1 MSTHQARSAQHR
13 QVTRSVLAELKQE
26 LTDSNFTADIA
37 IGTPGE
43 HDYAS
48 FLTAHSQTIQNILQ
62 DERNRL
68 GSIKVRIGIFAT
80 IRRLDSYLEGLFG
93 DGNFS
98 EDDGVEYIYRY
109 NIPFKTRNMPILPS
123 TDINGTFNFALARI
137 MQKVEDYVNY
147 GSGWEF
153 YRVEKIFIEIS
164 QFQPPTGAGHIPL
177 PKDLATKKGVVNPA
191 NDDDKC
197 FQWAILAALHP
208 VEKNAERIS
217 KYKEY
222 VNELN
227 FEGIEFPVQADEV
240 ILRRFERQNP
250 TIALC
255 ICEWRDHRL
264 CPIYVTDRDD
274 AEGRK
279 IIDLVLISNGE
290 KQHYCW
296 IKNMSRLVNK
306 RTKDGHA
313 TFVCRWCISHFTHQQ
328 EIHDKHVAICRGLK
342 KTPQADRM
350 PSMKTKIRKPRKYKS
365 KSPAHT
371 RILRNPMEMMPL
383 TTQEQASYDNA
394 INCWICRNP
403 LDGNKVRDHCHIT
416 GRYRGAAHR
425 GCNLDLSIKP
435 REMHIP
441 VIFHN
446 LSGYDGHIIMQ
457 GIGAME
463 CEDDIDPI
471 PYNMEKYMAFKL
483 GSLRFIDSLQ
493 FMKSSLDKLAS
504 NLGAEKCRAQEC
516 SNPQHLWRIDAGRC
530 FAHPENFKITRSQI
544 SPELLEIYLKKGV
557 YPYEYMDDWK
567 KFEKTSLPPK
577 GAFYSKL
584 NETHISDKEYEY
596 AQYVWEKAGCK
607 TMQDYHDIYLKT
619 DVLLLAD
626 IFQNFREMALKKY
639 GLDPLWYYSTPGFA
653 WDALFLMTGQR
664 LDLITDQDMYMMV
677 EQGLRGGISMV
688 SKRYARANNP
698 GMGEGKWT
706 ADKPKSSIL
715 YLDANNL
722 YGWAM
727 LQYLPTGNF
736 HWIKEENE
744 LSNIQRQI
752 ESNEIPDNSSEGYIL
767 KVKLEY
773 PQVLHSQHTD
783 YPLAPERMKV
793 KKEWLSKKQQEI
805 IARSGQR
812 YTPTDKLIPNLFD
825 KDEYVVHY
833 RNLQYYVSQGLV
845 IKKVYE
851 AIKFEQAPWMKPYIE
866 FNTAERAKAKND
878 FEKDFYKLMNNSVFG
893 KTMENLRKR
902 VRVSV
907 VQPQT
912 HPKKYKKLTSD
923 PAFKSRKIFSEN
935 LVAIHRRKVEVMLNR
950 PTYVGMSVLDLSKL
964 CMYQFY
970 YDTLKVRYGEKIQL
984 CYTDTD
990 SLLVQIQ
997 TEDINADLIDM
1008 ADQFDFSDYPKDHP
1022 VRKALG
1028 DKTDINMKIP
1038 GKFKDE
1044 CNGAVI
1050 AEFIGLRPKMYS
1062 ILKVGDETTNPKHG
1076 IRKAKGVPSKVVK
1089 KEFHHERYNKA
1100 LFDPKHN
1107 DTVTFR
1113 AIRSDRHAINV
1124 IEMSKDTT
1132 T

>member
-13 QVTRSVLAELKQE
+13 QVTRSVIAELKQVPVKSIPYPRSNAKLQEYEDEICQIREAQAAVTNEEITRMMQIDLDPHYEVVFERRDQVRIGKE

-37 IGTPGE
+37 IGTPAL

-48 FLTAHSQTIQNILQ
+48 FLTAHSQTIQNILR

-208 VEKNAERIS
+208 
-217 KYKEY
+217 
-222 VNELN
+222 
-227 FEGIEFPVQADEV
+227 
-240 ILRRFERQNP
+240 NP

-350 PSMKTKIRKPRKYKS
+350 PSVKKGNDIYEFKNWKRRMQVPYYFVADFEALYKS

-371 RILRNPMEMMPL
+371 HILRNPMEMMPL

-516 SNPQHLWRIDAGRC
+516 SNPQHLWRIDAG
-530 FAHPENFKITRSQI
+530 
-544 SPELLEIYLKKGV
+544 V

-639 GLDPLWYYSTPGFA
+639 GLD
-653 WDALFLMTGQR
+653 
-664 LDLITDQDMYMMV
+664 LITDQDMYMMV
-677 EQGLRGGISMV
+677 EQGLCGGISMV

-706 ADKPKSSIL
+706 TDKPKSSIL

-752 ESNEIPDNSSEGYIL
+752 ESNEIPDDSSEGYIL

-773 PQVLHSQHTD
+773 PQAFHSQHTD

-851 AIKFEQAPWMKPYIE
+851 AIKFEQASWMKPYIE

-923 PAFKSRKIFSEN
+923 PAFKGRKIFSEN
-935 LVAIHRRKVEVMLNR
+935 FVAIHRRKVEVMLNR

-964 CMYQFY
+964 CIYQFY

>member
-13 QVTRSVLAELKQE
+13 QVTRSVLAELKQVPVKSIPYPRSNAKLQEYEDEIRQIHEAQAAVTNEEITRMMQIDPDPHYEVVFERRDQVRIGKE

-350 PSMKTKIRKPRKYKS
+350 PSVKKGNDIYEFKNWKRRMQMKTKIRKPRKYKS

-441 VIFHN
+441 ELVQWNVRMILI
-446 LSGYDGHIIMQ
+446 LSLITW
-457 GIGAME
+457 
-463 CEDDIDPI
+463 
-471 PYNMEKYMAFKL
+471 
-483 GSLRFIDSLQ
+483 
-493 FMKSSLDKLAS
+493 KSIWHSS
-504 NLGAEKCRAQEC
+504 AEKCRAQEC
-516 SNPQHLWRIDAGRC
+516 SNPQHLWRIDAG
-530 FAHPENFKITRSQI
+530 
-544 SPELLEIYLKKGV
+544 V
-557 YPYEYMDDWK
+557 YP
-567 KFEKTSLPPK
+567 
-577 GAFYSKL
+577 KL

>member
-13 QVTRSVLAELKQE
+13 QVTRSVLAEFKQVPVKSIPYSRSNAKLQEYEDEICQIREAQAAVTNEEIIRMMQIDPDPHYEVVFERRDQVRIGKE

-48 FLTAHSQTIQNILQ
+48 FFTAHSQTIQNILQ

-255 ICEWRDHRL
+255 ICEWRDHHL

-350 PSMKTKIRKPRKYKS
+350 PSVKKGNDIYEFKNWKRRMQVPYYFVADFEALVMDIPPTDEDKDKKTKKV
-365 KSPAHT
+365 
-371 RILRNPMEMMPL
+371 
-383 TTQEQASYDNA
+383 QEQIPCSYSYIKKPNGNDAVNNPRAS
-394 INCWICRNP
+394 
-403 LDGNKVRDHCHIT
+403 K
-416 GRYRGAAHR
+416 YRGAAHR

-516 SNPQHLWRIDAGRC
+516 SNPQHLWRIDAG
-530 FAHPENFKITRSQI
+530 
-544 SPELLEIYLKKGV
+544 V

-626 IFQNFREMALKKY
+626 IFQNFRKMALKKY

-698 GMGEGKWT
+698 GMEEGKWT
-706 ADKPKSSIL
+706 TDKPKSSIL

-736 HWIKEENE
+736 HWVKEENE

-752 ESNEIPDNSSEGYIL
+752 ENNEIPDDSFEGYIL

-773 PQVLHSQHTD
+773 PQALHSQHTD

-793 KKEWLSKKQQEI
+793 KKEWFSKKQQEI
-805 IARSGQR
+805 IARSGQ
-812 YTPTDKLIPNLFD
+812 
-825 KDEYVVHY
+825 
-833 RNLQYYVSQGLV
+833 
-845 IKKVYE
+845 
-851 AIKFEQAPWMKPYIE
+851 
-866 FNTAERAKAKND
+866 
-878 FEKDFYKLMNNSVFG
+878 
-893 KTMENLRKR
+893 
-902 VRVSV
+902 
-907 VQPQT
+907 
-912 HPKKYKKLTSD
+912 
-923 PAFKSRKIFSEN
+923 
-935 LVAIHRRKVEVMLNR
+935 
-950 PTYVGMSVLDLSKL
+950 
-964 CMYQFY
+964 
-970 YDTLKVRYGEKIQL
+970 
-984 CYTDTD
+984 
-990 SLLVQIQ
+990 
-997 TEDINADLIDM
+997 
-1008 ADQFDFSDYPKDHP
+1008 
-1022 VRKALG
+1022 
-1028 DKTDINMKIP
+1028 
-1038 GKFKDE
+1038 
-1044 CNGAVI
+1044 
-1050 AEFIGLRPKMYS
+1050 
-1062 ILKVGDETTNPKHG
+1062 
-1076 IRKAKGVPSKVVK
+1076 
-1089 KEFHHERYNKA
+1089 
-1100 LFDPKHN
+1100 
-1107 DTVTFR
+1107 
-1113 AIRSDRHAINV
+1113 
-1124 IEMSKDTT
+1124 
-1132 T
+1132 

>member
-1 MSTHQARSAQHR
+1 
-13 QVTRSVLAELKQE
+13 
-26 LTDSNFTADIA
+26 
-37 IGTPGE
+37 
-43 HDYAS
+43 
-48 FLTAHSQTIQNILQ
+48 
-62 DERNRL
+62 
-68 GSIKVRIGIFAT
+68 
-80 IRRLDSYLEGLFG
+80 
-93 DGNFS
+93 
-98 EDDGVEYIYRY
+98 
-109 NIPFKTRNMPILPS
+109 
-123 TDINGTFNFALARI
+123 
-137 MQKVEDYVNY
+137 
-147 GSGWEF
+147 
-153 YRVEKIFIEIS
+153 
-164 QFQPPTGAGHIPL
+164 
-177 PKDLATKKGVVNPA
+177 
-191 NDDDKC
+191 
-197 FQWAILAALHP
+197 
-208 VEKNAERIS
+208 
-217 KYKEY
+217 
-222 VNELN
+222 
-227 FEGIEFPVQADEV
+227 
-240 ILRRFERQNP
+240 
-250 TIALC
+250 
-255 ICEWRDHRL
+255 
-264 CPIYVTDRDD
+264 
-274 AEGRK
+274 
-279 IIDLVLISNGE
+279 
-290 KQHYCW
+290 
-296 IKNMSRLVNK
+296 
-306 RTKDGHA
+306 
-313 TFVCRWCISHFTHQQ
+313 
-328 EIHDKHVAICRGLK
+328 
-342 KTPQADRM
+342 
-350 PSMKTKIRKPRKYKS
+350 
-365 KSPAHT
+365 
-371 RILRNPMEMMPL
+371 
-383 TTQEQASYDNA
+383 
-394 INCWICRNP
+394 
-403 LDGNKVRDHCHIT
+403 
-416 GRYRGAAHR
+416 
-425 GCNLDLSIKP
+425 
-435 REMHIP
+435 
-441 VIFHN
+441 
-446 LSGYDGHIIMQ
+446 
-457 GIGAME
+457 
-463 CEDDIDPI
+463 
-471 PYNMEKYMAFKL
+471 
-483 GSLRFIDSLQ
+483 
-493 FMKSSLDKLAS
+493 
-504 NLGAEKCRAQEC
+504 
-516 SNPQHLWRIDAGRC
+516 
-530 FAHPENFKITRSQI
+530 
-544 SPELLEIYLKKGV
+544 
-557 YPYEYMDDWK
+557 
-567 KFEKTSLPPK
+567 
-577 GAFYSKL
+577 
-584 NETHISDKEYEY
+584 
-596 AQYVWEKAGCK
+596 
-607 TMQDYHDIYLKT
+607 
-619 DVLLLAD
+619 
-626 IFQNFREMALKKY
+626 MALKKY

-715 YLDANNL
+715 YLDANKL

-752 ESNEIPDNSSEGYIL
+752 ESNEIPDDSSEGYIL

-773 PQVLHSQHTD
+773 PQALHSQHTD

-923 PAFKSRKIFSEN
+923 PAFKGRKIFSEN

-970 YDTLKVRYGEKIQL
+970 YDTLKVRYSEKIQL

-1022 VRKALG
+1022 VREALG
-1028 DKTDINMKIP
+1028 DKADINMKIP

-1124 IEMSKDTT
+1124 IEMSKVGLSPMDDKKWIAQDNITMYAHGDYRIPQLEN
-1132 T
+1132 

>member
-13 QVTRSVLAELKQE
+13 QVTRSVLAELKQVPVKSIPYPRSNAKLQEYEDEIRQIREAQAAVTNEEITRMMQIDPDPHYEVVFERRDQVRIGKE

-350 PSMKTKIRKPRKYKS
+350 PSVKKGNDIYEFKNWKRRMQVPYYFVADFEALVMDIPPTDEDKDKKTKKVQEQIPCSYSYIKVRYDGVSESQKIFTGENAAQKFVIEMLNEAEAIRNEFRKPNGNDAVNNPRAS
-365 KSPAHT
+365 K
-371 RILRNPMEMMPL
+371 
-383 TTQEQASYDNA
+383 
-394 INCWICRNP
+394 
-403 LDGNKVRDHCHIT
+403 
-416 GRYRGAAHR
+416 YRGAAHR

-516 SNPQHLWRIDAGRC
+516 SNSQHLWRIDAG
-530 FAHPENFKITRSQI
+530 
-544 SPELLEIYLKKGV
+544 V
-557 YPYEYMDDWK
+557 YP
-567 KFEKTSLPPK
+567 
-577 GAFYSKL
+577 KL

-626 IFQNFREMALKKY
+626 IFQNFREMAFEKY
-639 GLDPLWYYSTPGFA
+639 G
-653 WDALFLMTGQR
+653 

-706 ADKPKSSIL
+706 TDKPKSSIL

-793 KKEWLSKKQQEI
+793 KKEWLI
-805 IARSGQR
+805 
-812 YTPTDKLIPNLFD
+812 
-825 KDEYVVHY
+825 HY

-878 FEKDFYKLMNNSVFG
+878 FEKDFYKLMNNSV
-893 KTMENLRKR
+893 L
-902 VRVSV
+902 
-907 VQPQT
+907 
-912 HPKKYKKLTSD
+912 
-923 PAFKSRKIFSEN
+923 KILLQS
-935 LVAIHRRKVEVMLNR
+935 
-950 PTYVGMSVLDLSKL
+950 TD
-964 CMYQFY
+964 
-970 YDTLKVRYGEKIQL
+970 EKW
-984 CYTDTD
+984 
-990 SLLVQIQ
+990 
-997 TEDINADLIDM
+997 
-1008 ADQFDFSDYPKDHP
+1008 
-1022 VRKALG
+1022 R
-1028 DKTDINMKIP
+1028 
-1038 GKFKDE
+1038 
-1044 CNGAVI
+1044 
-1050 AEFIGLRPKMYS
+1050 
-1062 ILKVGDETTNPKHG
+1062 
-1076 IRKAKGVPSKVVK
+1076 
-1089 KEFHHERYNKA
+1089 
-1100 LFDPKHN
+1100 
-1107 DTVTFR
+1107 
-1113 AIRSDRHAINV
+1113 
-1124 IEMSKDTT
+1124 
-1132 T
+1132 